1 MSQYRS
7 YKNLGN
13 DTEQSNQNSY
23 KCEVITLHEQKKHI
37 LSNKKIVV
45 VDIYG
50 DWCQPCK
57 VISPLFEK
65 MAEEYN
71 TKYPEHVYLCKEDV
85 DKNLS
90 LNCTG
95 VPMFAFFVNGINVKN
110 IMGGDMKQVRESL
123 DGLITGTLDR

>member
-13 DTEQSNQNSY
+13 DMDQSSQNSY
-23 KCEVITLHEQKKHI
+23 KCEVMTSHEQKQRI
-37 LSNKKIVV
+37 LSSKKIVV

-85 DKNLS
+85 DENLS
-90 LNCTG
+90 PNCTG
-95 VPMFAFFVNGINVKN
+95 VPMFAFFVNGTNVKN
-110 IMGGDMKQVRESL
+110 IIGGDMKQVRESL
-123 DGLITGTLDR
+123 DGLIAGALNQ